1 LLIESFWTI
10 LSSPLLL
17 GSCLIG
23 VLLGTVVG
31 VLPGLGPVA
40 TMALLLPFTFGLNP
54 LAGIIIL
61 CGVYYGAMYGGST
74 TSILFRVPGETASL
88 MTSIDGYELS
98 LKGKAGLALFLSA
111 IGSFVAGSLG
121 VAGLSYLAPPLG
133 RLALVFGPY
142 EFLMIVLLG
151 LVILSNLTGGSPIRN
166 LAMAFLGMLLT
177 TMGLDTLGGQLRM
190 TFGLGFLRGGF
201 EFLPVIMGLYGISE
215 LIEMSGRKGEIS
227 QVTHVRFRELYPSW
241 PEIRPSVI
249 SMFRGG
255 FVGFVVGLL
264 PGPATV
270 LASFVAY
277 AVEKSV
283 SPYKELF
290 GKGSPQ
296 AVAAVESANNSAVG
310 GAMVPLLALGIP
322 FAPATAVLLS
332 GFMIHGINPG
342 PVMLQQNP
350 QMFWTIVA
358 SMYIGNVMCVV
369 FNLPLVGLFARL
381 MFVPRYYLISII
393 VGICAVGAYSVRGTM
408 FDVWVMLGT
417 GVIGFLLRRVGRSPL
432 PLAVGMILGPIL
444 DSSLRQ
450 SLLMSSGKLAHFLN
464 NPLSISLTV
473 AMIGGIT
480 YFLYGAVRHHGHL
493 LSSTSA
499 PDKN

>member
-1 LLIESFWTI
+1 LLIESFWAI

-17 GSCLIG
+17 WSSLIG

-40 TMALLLPFTFGLNP
+40 TMALLLPFTFGLDP

-111 IGSFVAGSLG
+111 IGSFVAGPLG
-121 VAGLSYLAPPLG
+121 VAGLSYLAPLLG
-133 RLALVFGPY
+133 RLALAFGPF
-142 EFLMIVLLG
+142 EFLMIGLLG
-151 LVILSNLTGGSPIRN
+151 LVVLSNLTGGSPLRN
-166 LAMAFLGMLLT
+166 LAMTFLGMLLT

-190 TFGLGFLRGGF
+190 TFNLGFLRGGF

-215 LIEMSGRKGEIS
+215 LIEMSGRKGGIS
-227 QVTHVRFRELYPSW
+227 QVSRVRFRELYPSW
-241 PEIRPSVI
+241 REIRPSVI

-255 FVGFVVGLL
+255 GVGFVVGLL

-277 AVEKSV
+277 AVEKS
-283 SPYKELF
+283 SSGEKELF

-332 GFMIHGINPG
+332 GFMIHGLNPG
-342 PVMLQQNP
+342 PVMLKQNP
-350 QMFWTIVA
+350 QMFWVIVA
-358 SMYIGNVMCVV
+358 SMYIGNVACVLL
-369 FNLPLVGLFARL
+369 NLPLVGLFARL
-381 MFVPRYYLISII
+381 MFLPRFILIPVI
-393 VGICAVGAYSVRGTM
+393 VGICAVGAYSVRGSM
-408 FDVWVMLGT
+408 FDVWVMLGA
-417 GVIGFLLRRVGRSPL
+417 GVIGILLRRAGQSAL

-444 DSSLRQ
+444 DSSIRQ
-450 SLLMSSGKLAHFLN
+450 SFLMSSGKLSSFLN
-464 NPLSISLTV
+464 NPLSIGLTL
-473 AMIGGIT
+473 AMIGGIA
-480 YFLYGAVRHHGHL
+480 YSLYGAVRYHRRL
-493 LSSTSA
+493 LAGTPA
-499 PDKN
+499 RDDQ